1 MKKEEVPSNNE
12 MLLLFYNCF
21 ITCKDIGESLSS
33 FVAIID
39 IQLDNLDG
47 DEDSQKEALDCD
59 DLRFI
64 GELGVALMQFCRL
77 KKRLDEGYLILHV
90 LHQYGVNYFQ
100 YPGNPLI
107 FYCGITLNNKKESI
121 ISKVVTIF
129 LLLLENIYGAFIF
142 YVIT

>member
-1 MKKEEVPSNNE
+1 MKKEEVPANNE

-21 ITCKDIGESLSS
+21 ISCKDIGESLSS

-39 IQLDNLDG
+39 IQLDNLDE
-47 DEDSQKEALDCD
+47 DEDSSQKEALDMD

-64 GELGVALMQFCRL
+64 GELGVALMQFCQL

-100 YPGNPLI
+100 YPGNFYTYYVLI
-107 FYCGITLNNKKESI
+107 LIARRVYTKLVTNKYK
-121 ISKVVTIF
+121 
-129 LLLLENIYGAFIF
+129 
-142 YVIT
+142 